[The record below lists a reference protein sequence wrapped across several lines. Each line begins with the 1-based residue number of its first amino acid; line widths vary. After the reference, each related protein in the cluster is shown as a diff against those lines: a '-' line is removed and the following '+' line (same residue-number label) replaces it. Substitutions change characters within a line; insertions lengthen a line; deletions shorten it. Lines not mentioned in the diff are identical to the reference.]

1 MQELADHVWQLSG
14 TPKNSVNVYV
24 IDNVTYAPITDAT
37 VEVGGKDQQTDDTG
51 LVIFQ
56 DVSGP
61 QTVAVKATGY
71 RGAVWQDANGANL
84 TIAVTKLGD
93 LTAQQATL
101 SGSVSGW
108 DAVTVPAGHAKA
120 GFVAYSQTDDF
131 GDPGNN
137 LTTPNSGNV
146 CFGNPSTCNF
156 SIVSRTGTVTLTAAI
171 VDIDPHGNAD
181 PSDDTY
187 SIIGWAT
194 APAVQVDAGI
204 NQSGLVLTQLEA
216 GKLQNVTIDYGTPPN
231 ALTKHDALL
240 GIELSKTEILQL
252 PVLPAGATTALMPTL
267 AAFSSGVTYR
277 LTAIAQTTDTVPPQ
291 SIVISRGQTTATL
304 AADKWLTTPINV
316 VASRTSATLDKVTN
330 AKLHSVQWSDVNGI
344 ILEITMFDTS
354 KTTATVPA
362 LLALPTTG
370 TLTVKAQGIGA
381 DLDLQDFSLDT
392 DIDLLWG
399 ISVQPET
406 ID

>member
-1 MQELADHVWQLSG
+1 MKI
-14 TPKNSVNVYV
+14 P
-24 IDNVTYAPITDAT
+24 
-37 VEVGGKDQQTDDTG
+37 
-51 LVIFQ
+51 
-56 DVSGP
+56 
-61 QTVAVKATGY
+61 
-71 RGAVWQDANGANL
+71 
-84 TIAVTKLGD
+84 
-93 LTAQQATL
+93 
-101 SGSVSGW
+101 
-108 DAVTVPAGHAKA
+108 
-120 GFVAYSQTDDF
+120 GFS
-131 GDPGNN
+131 
-137 LTTPNSGNV
+137 LPN
-146 CFGNPSTCNF
+146 
-156 SIVSRTGTVTLTAAI
+156 
-171 VDIDPHGNAD
+171 
-181 PSDDTY
+181 
-187 SIIGWAT
+187 
-194 APAVQVDAGI
+194 
-204 NQSGLVLTQLEA
+204 
-216 GKLQNVTIDYGTPPN
+216 TPPN